1 MLNKSED
8 QVIRDITG
16 SMVNQAGGNVVV
28 NNYGMSPTEV
38 ISIVRELVSS
48 DMAVYR
54 RQAEHTA
61 QDRFE
66 EFSSKLEERIDQKV
80 SDRLSRFNEPSMQL
94 ATRDAALG
102 YIRNGNP
109 YEAEALIDL
118 LIERVL
124 VEEHTTSQKLIDQA
138 IRILPNL
145 SNECLALITLIA
157 FSNLQRSGSKSV
169 YDKWIEC
176 MNPVIDILPKVNGL
190 DIAYLMQ
197 AECAALMPNLSR
209 LPTFVSKQMKSAD
222 LFFRHP
228 ASEKFSEHVK
238 ERYQVEFVDGG
249 ITFNKG
255 CNEQAMIDFIST
267 FMFNESQR
275 FFCLRTDSSELR
287 EILTKKNMTMLMAD
301 LNLFIK
307 ESKPFSEEEIKDF
320 FISVNPNWKTAFEL
334 LERADMRSTYLTPVG
349 NYIACRQITAL
360 SDINV
365 DLGLFYK

>member
-54 RQAEHTA
+54 RQAERTA

-66 EFSSKLEERIDQKV
+66 EFSSKLEGRIEEKI

-102 YIRNGNP
+102 YIRNGNL

-124 VEEHTTSQKLIDQA
+124 VEEHTTGQKLIDQA

-169 YDKWIEC
+169 YAKWIEC

-209 LPTFVSKQMKSAD
+209 LPSFVSKQMKSAD

-228 ASEKFSEHVK
+228 ASEKFSEYVK
-238 ERYQVEFVDGG
+238 ERYQIDFVDGD
-249 ITFNKG
+249 ITVGKG
-255 CNEQAMIDFIST
+255 YNEQEIIDFIST

-275 FFCLRTDSSELR
+275 FFCLRTASSEVR
-287 EILTKKNMTMLMAD
+287 EILTKKNMTMLMED
-301 LNLFIK
+301 LNVFLR
-307 ESKPFSEEEIKDF
+307 ESKPFTEEEIKDV

-360 SDINV
+360 SGKNV